1 VALLERLQTDRSLAR
16 YAGWF
21 VPLKIETNG
30 AEWAKWSRQYR
41 AEGRGIPIIY
51 VIRADG
57 KQLFGRSGSLP
68 GMELPVMLQQAIS
81 QAGTIYNDQQLEL
94 LGSTLEKAKQAF
106 DNGDNAATVREFSKL
121 RQFGPIGKLGSHA
134 KVATDADKFAETL
147 IEQGKSALA
156 EARKKLAQ
164 EDSKLEGC
172 LALMETRRLYLALTP
187 LKEDILGAITE
198 ARTDDNLRD
207 MLKHAEKLDQA
218 REALENPAHKR
229 RALLTLRR
237 ITKDD
242 PGTPAASL
250 ATEWIRE
257 HFPDESV
264 DVPEKLTP
272 PPKPEEGPAESDK
285 IHTWTSDNGHK
296 VEATLV
302 GYGYAETTKAP
313 YVVLKTRDGKEVNVP
328 FARLSGDSQELA
340 KEQVRRLR
348 EAESKE

>member
-41 AEGRGIPIIY
+41 AEGQGIPIIY

-68 GMELPVMLQQAIS
+68 GLELPVMIQQVLS
-81 QAGTIYNDQQLEL
+81 QAGTIYSDQQLQL
-94 LGSTLEKAKQAF
+94 LGSTLEKAKLSF
-106 DNGDNAATVREFSKL
+106 DNGDNGAAVQEFSKL
-121 RQFGPIGKLGSHA
+121 RQFGPLGKLGSHA
-134 KVATDADKFAETL
+134 KVALDADKFAETL
-147 IEQGKSALA
+147 IEQGKGALA
-156 EARKKLAQ
+156 AAKEKLAQ
-164 EDSKLEGC
+164 EDSRLEGA
-172 LALMETRRLYLALTP
+172 LALMATRRLYLALTP
-187 LKEDILGAITE
+187 LKEDILATVTE
-198 ARTDDNLRD
+198 TRTNDDLRD

-218 REALENPAHKR
+218 RVALEKPGSKR

-242 PGTPAASL
+242 PGTPGASL
-250 ATEWIRE
+250 AAEWIRE
-257 HFPDESV
+257 HFPEESV
-264 DVPEKLTP
+264 DSPDKPAP
-272 PPKPEEGPAESDK
+272 PPKPEEVPPESDN

-340 KEQVRRLR
+340 KELVRRLR
-348 EAESKE
+348 EAESKD

>member
-1 VALLERLQTDRSLAR
+1 MALLERLQTDRSLAR

-41 AEGRGIPIIY
+41 AEGNGIPIIY

-68 GMELPVMLQQAIS
+68 GMELPVLLQQAIA
-81 QAGTIYNDQQLEL
+81 QAGTIYSDQQLEL
-94 LGSTLEKAKQAF
+94 MGSTLEKAKQSF
-106 DNGDNAATVREFSKL
+106 DNGDNGAAVQVFSKL
-121 RQFGPIGKLGSHA
+121 RQFGPLGKLGSHA
-134 KVATDADKFAETL
+134 KVALDADKFAETL
-147 IEQGKSALA
+147 IEQGKGALA
-156 EARKKLAQ
+156 GAKDKLAQ

-172 LALMETRRLYLALTP
+172 LALMETRRLYLALPP

-198 ARTDDNLRD
+198 ARTNDELRD

-218 REALENPAHKR
+218 RESLQKSAGKR

-237 ITKDD
+237 ITTDE

-250 ATEWIRE
+250 AAEWIRE
-257 HFPDESV
+257 HFPEESV
-264 DVPEKLTP
+264 DMPEKPTP
-272 PPKPEEGPAESDK
+272 PPKKEEVPTEPNE

-296 VEATLV
+296 VEAALV

-328 FARLSGDSQELA
+328 FARLAVDSQELA
-340 KEQVRRLR
+340 KKLVQRLR
-348 EAESKE
+348 EAESKD